1 MIVLNWIFFKRDNKM
16 AYSESQ
22 WEKARE
28 YFEAGLSLTEISDR
42 IGISK
47 PQISKKSK
55 AELWEKGNEKKHL
68 VSQAV
73 EVAIGKEKL
82 KETALIVHDELVNEQ
97 IRRQGLVFGATEKL
111 IKRAN
116 RMLDSN
122 QTIEKVSVGDGVQS
136 FEPREL
142 NTTDLKNLSDTIDKA
157 SVTLNVNPR
166 HSTQQI
172 NVNTQNNQVQVK
184 EFSEFYDE
192 K

>member
-1 MIVLNWIFFKRDNKM
+1 M

-28 YFEAGLSLTEISDR
+28 YFVAGLSLTEISDR